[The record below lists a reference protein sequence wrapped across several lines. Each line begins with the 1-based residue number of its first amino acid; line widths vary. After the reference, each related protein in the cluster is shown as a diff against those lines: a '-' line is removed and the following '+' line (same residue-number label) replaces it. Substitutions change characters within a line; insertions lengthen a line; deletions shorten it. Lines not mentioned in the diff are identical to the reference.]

1 MVEMIKVRCSL
12 TRAATGSVLAMSVFV
27 YWPKRTQAML
37 HLCVIGTST
46 SPSFG
51 TFAPRYSNSRTFS
64 IPSPICFLVALDKLL
79 KDHGN
84 LQSGIQLTPTLLFS
98 HIAYADDAALPDKD
112 VDTSSSR
119 LTHLAEK
126 ANEEA
131 GMEINNIPKTMA
143 QHVMHNP
150 PVSNT
155 TEEDIDHFN
164 LEFQFKCDKCDMSYP
179 TKHGL
184 SVHQGRRCK
193 KRKNAKKPSRKGT
206 VADRIVQKKKKE
218 EQQKSYP
225 KVKNGNEEI

>member
-1 MVEMIKVRCSL
+1 MVIYK
-12 TRAATGSVLAMSVFV
+12 AA
-27 YWPKRTQAML
+27 
-37 HLCVIGTST
+37 
-46 SPSFG
+46 
-51 TFAPRYSNSRTFS
+51 N
-64 IPSPICFLVALDKLL
+64 LL
-79 KDHGN
+79 
-84 LQSGIQLTPTLLFS
+84 SS
-98 HIAYADDAALPDKD
+98 HISYAADSALRDKD
-112 VDTSSSR
+112 VGTSLSR
-119 LTHLAEK
+119 LTHFAEK
-126 ANEEA
+126 ANKEA
-131 GMEINNIPKTMA
+131 GTEINIPKTMA

-184 SVHQGRRCK
+184 SLHKGRWCK

-225 KVKNGNEEI
+225 KVTNW